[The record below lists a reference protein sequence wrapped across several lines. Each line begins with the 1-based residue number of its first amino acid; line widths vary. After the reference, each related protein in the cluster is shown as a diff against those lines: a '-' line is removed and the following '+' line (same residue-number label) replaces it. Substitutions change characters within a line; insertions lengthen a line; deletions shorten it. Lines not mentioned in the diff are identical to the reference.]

1 MAGGDDDYG
10 EAFRPRSSSSWLRRN
25 IPHCAVAVANHRR
38 PRRRALLYETPV
50 LPPVPENPLG
60 R

>member
-1 MAGGDDDYG
+1 LQA
-10 EAFRPRSSSSWLRRN
+10 EADAD
-25 IPHCAVAVANHRR
+25 IAHCAVAVANHRR